1 MVTSLRPLRIY
12 LNAQGLDHFCPKP
25 YTLDNLDNGSKLTNF
40 TLHKNDPDFVF
51 EADSRSENVNYCKW
65 SLRFFLSFL
74 SEQMNVDV
82 SKLMNEIEKIVIIT
96 LITAG
101 TSMRICQ
108 ETRTKHRKL
117 CYELYGFDI
126 LIDEKMNC
134 HLIEVNMKPNM
145 SGLSS
150 LLDFFMKYSII
161 LDMLRLANIID
172 YDYNASDEKKEKLK
186 NDIEDYEKRFH
197 DSISSQRR
205 KAVELNEINPWDDP
219 VFADFEI
226 IRDLIDELVRKDSS
240 HKKSASIPDYFDI
253 NDELKISKCKKT
265 ENDEDFK
272 GTFSEEGHFR
282 LIYPTPENANTYSS
296 CFGGLRYEDIVLHK
310 WITMPDEE
318 KLKII
323 QSHFNGFESRYY

>member
-1 MVTSLRPLRIY
+1 MDIQAQSFWLFRYIQIYDSAKPLSTLDINFKEFKGVVQEYIERPLTIFGRKFDLRIYALVTSLRPLRIY

-101 TSMRICQ
+101 TSMKICQ

-150 LLDFFMKYSII
+150 LLDYFELRNSLAFLQKIYFFII
-161 LDMLRLANIID
+161 IFNR
-172 YDYNASDEKKEKLK
+172 
-186 NDIEDYEKRFH
+186 
-197 DSISSQRR
+197 
-205 KAVELNEINPWDDP
+205 
-219 VFADFEI
+219 
-226 IRDLIDELVRKDSS
+226 
-240 HKKSASIPDYFDI
+240 YF
-253 NDELKISKCKKT
+253 
-265 ENDEDFK
+265 
-272 GTFSEEGHFR
+272 
-282 LIYPTPENANTYSS
+282 
-296 CFGGLRYEDIVLHK
+296 IVL
-310 WITMPDEE
+310 I
-318 KLKII
+318 
-323 QSHFNGFESRYY
+323 S